1 MVVQF
6 LPRHAEAAG
15 ESGGGIGFRQLFE
28 QTKPDGLESNSFRA
42 APVSL
47 YGRSHARPVVRK
59 NNSALRI
66 STIRAI
72 GSDVRSTLR
81 VGRIADVTSAESR
94 RNNVTHQDRVT
105 LCYFRFGML
114 SLDSPFSPQP

>member
-1 MVVQF
+1 VLVDEKAEPLGVVHRN
-6 LPRHAEAAG
+6 PA
-15 ESGGGIGFRQLFE
+15 
-28 QTKPDGLESNSFRA
+28 
-42 APVSL
+42 
-47 YGRSHARPVVRK
+47 VVRK

-94 RNNVTHQDRVT
+94 RNNVTHLLATR
-105 LCYFRFGML
+105 
-114 SLDSPFSPQP
+114 